1 IRTKTEPRR
10 RRVRREGCG
19 SRRTLF
25 HRTRTRHRAGL
36 RVSHRCES
44 VRASV
49 AFGSATYLREEPD
62 ALRSARPDPS
72 GGYYASGI
80 PTGFINPDWLRVF
93 GGRTIA

>member
-1 IRTKTEPRR
+1 M
-10 RRVRREGCG
+10 
-19 SRRTLF
+19 
-25 HRTRTRHRAGL
+25 
-36 RVSHRCES
+36 SHRCES

-80 PTGFINPDWLRVF
+80 PTGFANRQTGEAMYELFESELREQFTRMHAQCACQLEDVQ
-93 GGRTIA
+93 

>member
-1 IRTKTEPRR
+1 
-10 RRVRREGCG
+10 
-19 SRRTLF
+19 
-25 HRTRTRHRAGL
+25 
-36 RVSHRCES
+36 VSHRCES

-80 PTGFINPDWLRVF
+80 PTGFNSHLSKGGFSLPVSGPPVYERLRRSDHGSPNCCANNFDVVTT
-93 GGRTIA
+93 GKK